1 MLQAN
6 SPLPLYRQ
14 LYRHLRQAIE
24 DGEFEVGQR
33 LPSERNLAANHGI
46 SRLTARR
53 AFDILK
59 QEGYVRAY
67 QGKGCFVAH
76 SASRIYDGTAVEG
89 FNAATIRRGM
99 TPTSRVLSCSVVPAN
114 GEVASH
120 LHIEKSEET
129 VRIRRLRLSD
139 DVPIAL
145 DTAYL
150 PYPLCEPLL
159 DIDLEKQSLYRSLE
173 LQLHIRLAYA
183 NQTIHTTL
191 GRDNDLPLLGL
202 RAPAAVLQLH
212 RETFDSQGHVIE
224 YLDAVYRDDQYDLYQ
239 IPNRIEV

>member
-1 MLQAN
+1 MAKW
-6 SPLPLYRQ
+6 
-14 LYRHLRQAIE
+14 QAIC
-24 DGEFEVGQR
+24 
-33 LPSERNLAANHGI
+33 
-46 SRLTARR
+46 
-53 AFDILK
+53 IL
-59 QEGYVRAY
+59 
-67 QGKGCFVAH
+67 
-76 SASRIYDGTAVEG
+76 
-89 FNAATIRRGM
+89 
-99 TPTSRVLSCSVVPAN
+99 
-114 GEVASH
+114 
-120 LHIEKSEET
+120 EKSEET

-183 NQTIHTTL
+183 NQTIRTTL

-202 RAPAAVLQLH
+202 TAPAAVLQLH